1 VKRLPA
7 VAIGVALLCLGGCG
21 HHASNVTTQSAGAGQ
36 QVAGGTTVVAAGTDY
51 YGKLEQP
58 IGSKTSKDG
67 DTFAIDETR
76 SNDPALKG
84 ATIDGHLEGVQ
95 AAGPMR
101 NPKMT
106 IVFDDIRLPDG
117 TKAPVDVQLLT
128 LHAFSPRTH
137 HLRTIG
143 LMIGGAVAGHE
154 VAVHTGGHHG
164 ALLGAAGGYA
174 LSQQLKTDIAV
185 PAGTVLEVRFKSP
198 ATSGAASGGS
208 NS

>member
-1 VKRLPA
+1 MKRLLPG
-7 VAIGVALLCLGGCG
+7 AIGAALLCLGGCS
-21 HHASNVTTQSAGAGQ
+21 HHAGNVTTQSAGAGQ
-36 QVAGGTTVVAAGTDY
+36 QPAGGTTIVAAGTQY

-67 DTFAIDETR
+67 DTFSIDETHS
-76 SNDPALKG
+76 SNPALKG
-84 ATIDGHLEGVQ
+84 AIIDGHLDGVRP
-95 AAGPMR
+95 AGPMR

-128 LHAFSPRTH
+128 LHAFSPKTH

-143 LMIGGAVAGHE
+143 MMIGGAVTGHE
-154 VAVHTGGHHG
+154 VAVHTGKSHG

-174 LSQQLKTDIAV
+174 LSQELKTDIAV
-185 PAGTVLEVRFKSP
+185 PAGTILEIRFKSP
-198 ATSGAASGGS
+198 VTSGAAGGS

>member
-7 VAIGVALLCLGGCG
+7 AAIGVTLLCLSGCS

-36 QVAGGTTVVAAGTDY
+36 QPAGGTTIVAAGTDY
-51 YGKLEQP
+51 YGKLEAP

-76 SNDPALKG
+76 SSNPALKG

-95 AAGPMR
+95 PAGPMR

-117 TKAPVDVQLLT
+117 TKAPVNVQLLT
-128 LHAFSPRTH
+128 LHAFSPKTH

-185 PAGTVLEVRFKSP
+185 PAGTILEVRFASP
-198 ATSGAASGGS
+198 VTSGAASGGS